1 RGLAVYLPYGYDADR
16 AEPYKILYLSHG
28 ASGDQTGNELR
39 WMNEGA
45 VANIMD
51 NLAAEGK
58 IEPYVVVTM
67 NNQDLGWDFDKIWA
81 EQELIMNLIEDKY
94 NVSDSADGRAFA
106 GLSMGG
112 FTTSNMYMNHP
123 EDFSYFGI
131 WSYANVEGMTDE
143 VKDKLSSMK
152 DKPHL
157 FLAAG
162 EWDYLL
168 GPVSEYSDILTDM
181 GIDHDYLQVPGAHD
195 WETWQLI
202 YAYAAENF
210 FWKADTTDPGDV
222 PPATDKPGTSD
233 PDKGNGN
240 SGGNS
245 SAINTGSKS
254 PGKVNTNSP
263 AAKTGDDLNAG
274 FAAGS
279 AIVSLVLLT
288 AVIIIRKK
296 YFSAR

>member
-1 RGLAVYLPYGYDADR
+1 
-16 AEPYKILYLSHG
+16 
-28 ASGDQTGNELR
+28 
-39 WMNEGA
+39 
-45 VANIMD
+45 
-51 NLAAEGK
+51 
-58 IEPYVVVTM
+58 
-67 NNQDLGWDFDKIWA
+67 
-81 EQELIMNLIEDKY
+81 
-94 NVSDSADGRAFA
+94 
-106 GLSMGG
+106 MGG

-152 DKPHL
+152 YKPHL

-210 FWKADTTDPGDV
+210 FWKADTTDPG
-222 PPATDKPGTSD
+222 TEQPGTTA
-233 PDKGNGN
+233 PDEGNGN
-240 SGGNS
+240 NGNTS
-245 SAINTGSKS
+245 STTNTVSKNTGK
-254 PGKVNTNSP
+254 GNTNSP